1 MLVDQNAR
9 HRNLPVVFEPET
21 FFGQLQHIIVV
32 KIGPSEMLGLE
43 EPETIILAAI
53 RTCADAKTLSSGDIY
68 YYSQEGCL
76 EVIDID
82 CIQCCVGRIKDSI
95 HMHATG
101 TGNNCKWAIVDRCRE
116 QARSVFIDNE

>member
-82 CIQCCVGRIKDSI
+82 CIQCCVGRIKD
-95 HMHATG
+95 
-101 TGNNCKWAIVDRCRE
+101 GNKWAIVDRSRE
-116 QARSVFIDNE
+116 HARSVFVNINNE

>member
-1 MLVDQNAR
+1 MLVDKNAR
-9 HRNLPVVFEPET
+9 HRNFPVVLQPET

-82 CIQCCVGRIKDSI
+82 CIQCYVGRIKD
-95 HMHATG
+95 
-101 TGNNCKWAIVDRCRE
+101 GNKWAIVDRSRE
-116 QARSVFIDNE
+116 HARSVFVNINNE